1 MGDAGNQRKI
11 RGKEEKGGKKEEMAK
26 KGGKE
31 EKRRKEELEMAERKK
46 RTAKGNKIIGFGSIR
61 KFLVTR

>member
-1 MGDAGNQRKI
+1 MGDAGNQSKI
-11 RGKEEKGGKKEEMAK
+11 RGKEEKGGKKEEMTK

-46 RTAKGNKIIGFGSIR
+46 GLLREIKS
-61 KFLVTR
+61 LVLIQ